1 MILRIE
7 RKRWR
12 NKVKQNLVTCLN
24 NIEWFNTRIT
34 GILQAEQENGV
45 DKIFKEMMVE
55 NVPSHRIS
63 NPSNSVTPE
72 DNKHLVH
79 NSKQRK
85 TKDSEILEHIEIHCR
100 AQRTLFN
107 ILL

>member
-1 MILRIE
+1 MS
-7 RKRWR
+7 
-12 NKVKQNLVTCLN
+12 
-24 NIEWFNTRIT
+24 
-34 GILQAEQENGV
+34 QA
-45 DKIFKEMMVE
+45 I
-55 NVPSHRIS
+55 SIS

-107 ILL
+107 ILLWATWEKNLEEWIYASYNWFTLL